1 MYFFDLFRIILVVLY
16 FLLLFLCNDS
26 YLILMVYLELDV
38 LSDDRVMMY
47 LFVIFF
53 FGVIMIFG
61 IFGNFLVLYIYCFDF
76 KWKLVNNF
84 IIIMVLFDFLVC
96 GIVILL
102 DIYDMCFYYIFFNFV
117 VCKVFWYFEFV
128 FINVLLF
135 ILILI
140 VIDRYLKICKF
151 FLFEF
156 LNWSKFMCIVVI
168 VFGFVIVVL
177 ICLLFGIKCK

>member
-1 MYFFDLFRIILVVLY
+1 MEVVLIRKYIKMNVIDFLFIIVVFVGELCMLLKLLVLGIYCKEDFLLIIVKKIMYFFDLFENILVVLY

-117 VCKVFWYFEFV
+117 VCKVF
-128 FINVLLF
+128 
-135 ILILI
+135 
-140 VIDRYLKICKF
+140 
-151 FLFEF
+151 
-156 LNWSKFMCIVVI
+156 
-168 VFGFVIVVL
+168 
-177 ICLLFGIKCK
+177 

>member
-1 MYFFDLFRIILVVLY
+1 MEVVLIRKYIIMNVIDFLFIIVVFVGELYMLLKLLVLGIYCKDEFLLIIVKKIMYFFDLFGNILVVLY

-117 VCKVFWYFEFV
+117 VCKVF
-128 FINVLLF
+128 
-135 ILILI
+135 
-140 VIDRYLKICKF
+140 
-151 FLFEF
+151 
-156 LNWSKFMCIVVI
+156 
-168 VFGFVIVVL
+168 
-177 ICLLFGIKCK
+177 

>member
-1 MYFFDLFRIILVVLY
+1 MNVIDFLFIIVFFVGELCMLLKLLVLGIYCKEDFLLIIVKKIMYFFDLFGNILVVLY

-117 VCKVFWYFEFV
+117 VCKVF
-128 FINVLLF
+128 
-135 ILILI
+135 
-140 VIDRYLKICKF
+140 
-151 FLFEF
+151 
-156 LNWSKFMCIVVI
+156 
-168 VFGFVIVVL
+168 
-177 ICLLFGIKCK
+177 

>member
-1 MYFFDLFRIILVVLY
+1 MEVVLIRKYIIMNVIDFLFIIVVFVGELCMLLKLLVLGIYCKDEFLLIIVKKIMYFFDLFRIILVVLY

-117 VCKVFWYFEFV
+117 VCKVF
-128 FINVLLF
+128 
-135 ILILI
+135 
-140 VIDRYLKICKF
+140 
-151 FLFEF
+151 
-156 LNWSKFMCIVVI
+156 
-168 VFGFVIVVL
+168 
-177 ICLLFGIKCK
+177 

>member
-1 MYFFDLFRIILVVLY
+1 MEVVLIRKYIKMNVIDFLFIIVVFVGELDMLLKLLVLGIYCKEDFLLIIVKKIMYFFDLFGNILVVLY

-38 LSDDRVMMY
+38 LSDDKVMMY

-117 VCKVFWYFEFV
+117 VCKVF
-128 FINVLLF
+128 
-135 ILILI
+135 
-140 VIDRYLKICKF
+140 
-151 FLFEF
+151 
-156 LNWSKFMCIVVI
+156 
-168 VFGFVIVVL
+168 
-177 ICLLFGIKCK
+177 

>member
-1 MYFFDLFRIILVVLY
+1 MEVVLIRKYIIMNVIDFLFIIVVFVGELCMLLKLLVLGIYCKDEFLLIIVKKIMYFFDLFRIILVVLY

-76 KWKLVNNF
+76 KWKLANNF

-117 VCKVFWYFEFV
+117 VCKVF
-128 FINVLLF
+128 
-135 ILILI
+135 
-140 VIDRYLKICKF
+140 
-151 FLFEF
+151 
-156 LNWSKFMCIVVI
+156 
-168 VFGFVIVVL
+168 
-177 ICLLFGIKCK
+177 

>member
-1 MYFFDLFRIILVVLY
+1 MEVVLIRKYIIMNVIDFLFIIVVFVGELCMLLKLLVLGIYCKDEFLLIIVKKIMYFFDLFGNILVVLY

-117 VCKVFWYFEFV
+117 VCKVF
-128 FINVLLF
+128 
-135 ILILI
+135 
-140 VIDRYLKICKF
+140 
-151 FLFEF
+151 
-156 LNWSKFMCIVVI
+156 
-168 VFGFVIVVL
+168 
-177 ICLLFGIKCK
+177 

>member
-1 MYFFDLFRIILVVLY
+1 MNVIDFLFIIVVFVGELCMLLKLLVLGIYCKEDFLLIIVKKIMYFFDLFRIILVVLY

-117 VCKVFWYFEFV
+117 VCKVF
-128 FINVLLF
+128 
-135 ILILI
+135 
-140 VIDRYLKICKF
+140 
-151 FLFEF
+151 
-156 LNWSKFMCIVVI
+156 
-168 VFGFVIVVL
+168 
-177 ICLLFGIKCK
+177 